1 MLEAEVAEAI
11 VAGVREGHYAG
22 NATEFSSAE
31 FGETVS
37 ENAGFTITFDD
48 GEKFL
53 VTVTRI
59 EEGQ

>member
-1 MLEAEVAEAI
+1 MLEAEVAEALADFGTRWDCPL
-11 VAGVREGHYAG
+11 AG
-22 NATEFSSAE
+22 ATTEDTF
-31 FGETVS
+31 S
-37 ENAGFTITFDD
+37 ENAGFVIVTET